1 VRVLQQVRKIDE
13 SVDTPV
19 RDVVLRVGEEMR
31 DLADGMHR
39 IQSLVSLLVR
49 EDAFNEGRNVR
60 EMQSLDLIAQKLG
73 CLAEFLGNLGED
85 IPDFWRVDAHSAAR
99 VVVLSDLAA
108 RLTVSDPY
116 ADFAAALPG
125 DFETF

>member
-1 VRVLQQVRKIDE
+1 VRVLQQARKIE
-13 SVDTPV
+13 ERVDTPV
-19 RDVVLRVGEEMR
+19 RDVVQRVGDEMR

-73 CLAEFLGNLGED
+73 CLAEFLANLGED